1 MGAMDV
7 LIVGGGVVGLST
19 ACALAEA
26 GHAVQVVERE
36 RTGSRASWV
45 AAGLLTPSSPW
56 RYPPAL
62 IDLCH
67 RSEALYPGFVESLRR
82 HTGVDSQL
90 ETAGML
96 YPVGVGFGAAAI
108 EESRTRRV
116 ALGFDV
122 RALDRPALDALQP
135 GLGEVVTGAAWQPV
149 SSRVRPPRLLAAL
162 RARALQLDV
171 SLVEHCAVSSVQRS
185 AGAITGV
192 RTEGGQELGADVTVL
207 AAGAWSGLL
216 SATAELDLAVR
227 PVRGQILL
235 LKGPPGL
242 LGPVVNDGDCYLV
255 PRQDGRILVGSTM
268 EDAGFDAVTTPA
280 ALTRLREL
288 ASTLLPATAELPV
301 ETDWAGLRPGTLDRM
316 PYVGPVPDLPGLILA
331 TGHFRNGILL
341 APITA
346 ALVTDVIEGREPSV
360 DLGPFTCREVDP
372 SAEIIPAANP

>member
-1 MGAMDV
+1 MGAMKV

-26 GHAVQVVERE
+26 GHAVQVLERE

-67 RSEALYPGFVESLRR
+67 RSEALYPGFVASLQR

-90 ETAGML
+90 ETRGML

-108 EESRTRRV
+108 EESRVRRV

-122 RALDRPALDALQP
+122 RPLDRPALDALQP
-135 GLGEVVTGAAWQPV
+135 GLGETVTDAAWQPV

-171 SLVEHCAVSSVQRS
+171 SLVEHCAVSSLQRS
-185 AGAITGV
+185 GGAVSGV
-192 RTEGGQELGADVTVL
+192 RTESGQELGADVTVL

-216 SATAELDLAVR
+216 SATAGLDLAVR

-235 LKGPPGL
+235 LKGPAGL
-242 LGPVVNDGDCYLV
+242 LAPVINDGDCYLV
-255 PRQDGRILVGSTM
+255 PRRDGRILVGSTM

-288 ASTLLPATAELPV
+288 AATLLPATAELPV

-316 PYVGPVPDLPGLILA
+316 PYVGAVPELPGLVLA

-346 ALVTDVIEGREPSV
+346 ALVADVIEGREPAV
-360 DLGPFTCREVDP
+360 DLAPFACREVDP
-372 SAEIIPAANP
+372 SAAIVPAASP